1 MEVKKMRR
9 FIIMLIMLLLIAISA
24 FAFPGETLQKEF
36 NVAKGKSLDV
46 NLKAGGSI
54 NIAGWEKEKA
64 AVTVLYNKTTPDQ
77 WDIRFTETAEGIE
90 IEAAFKGS
98 EHHHISS
105 PDFEIRTPAQF
116 DLKLKTMGGA
126 INIRGVAGEIT
137 GRTMGGDL
145 ELVNLK
151 GTIDLKTMG
160 GDITLKDSDIDG
172 KLKTMGGRV
181 LFENVTG
188 NVRGASMGG
197 NVIYNNVKPREGQ
210 DRGDEATGKTGKAV
224 KVSAMGGDINVS
236 DAPDGADVHTMGGN
250 IHIKSAGN
258 FVKAKTMGG
267 HIAVDSI
274 DGGIKATTMGG
285 NITAVMTGDPQKGDR
300 EVKLNSMAGDIT
312 LTVPESLSMD
322 VDIELVYTKNA
333 KKNYDIISDFQLKL
347 EKPDTWDESKGSPRK
362 TIYAKAQIAGS
373 KHKIKISTINGN
385 IYLKKLKLEK

>member
-1 MEVKKMRR
+1 MRR
-9 FIIMLIMLLLIAISA
+9 FILLIIMILLMAIAA

-36 NVAKGKSLDV
+36 NVAKGKCLDL
-46 NLKAGGSI
+46 NLKNGGSI
-54 NIAGWEKEKA
+54 NITGWEKEKA
-64 AVTVLYNKTTPDQ
+64 AVTVLFKKTTPDQ
-77 WDIRFTETAEGIE
+77 WDIRFTETSEGIV
-90 IEAAFKGS
+90 IEAAFKGGERNNMS
-98 EHHHISS
+98 T
-105 PDFEIRTPAQF
+105 PDFEIRTPSQF
-116 DLKLKTMGGA
+116 DLKLKTMGGD
-126 INIRGVAGEIT
+126 IDIKNVAGEIS
-137 GRTMGGDL
+137 GRTMGGAL

-188 NVRGASMGG
+188 DVSGSSMGG
-197 NVIYNNVKPREGQ
+197 NVIYNNVKPRESR
-210 DRGDEATGKTGKAV
+210 DRANEAAGKSGKGI
-224 KVSAMGGDINVS
+224 KVSTMGGDINVS

-267 HIAVDSI
+267 NIAVDSI

-285 NITAVMTGDPQKGDR
+285 NVTVTMTGDPQKGDR
-300 EVKLNSMAGDIT
+300 EVKLDSMAGDIT
-312 LTVPESLSMD
+312 LTVPEGLSMD
-322 VDIELVYTKNA
+322 VDIQLVYTKDA
-333 KKNYDIISDFQLKL
+333 KKNYDIVGDFQLKV

-362 TIYAKAQIAGS
+362 TIYGKAQIAGG